1 MSNLAIFENNLL
13 YLKIL
18 LDFRMKI
25 SYLSSLNIIF
35 KSYSYEKS
43 LYTFFCNDNMEL
55 PIL

>member
-18 LDFRMKI
+18 LDFRIKI